1 MSKTEKQNNNSESY
15 ICLRNSANIYLAP
28 DDRTKVLDNVL
39 ILGNINGMFGDL
51 LHKRANEEMSINLI
65 DNFYYL
71 RRLVEN
77 KTKIYFVCSR
87 ENDNDKYVDVIIE
100 KLNMFNK
107 DTSNIIKYI
116 VDYDIDCSIK
126 SDKLKRDIIK
136 SAYKTELEKI
146 QNENKNMKFD
156 YIIQNPPYNKTQ
168 HIDFF
173 KKGMEMLSDNGKMVI
188 IEPAT
193 WLINIRKDG
202 NVKSIYK
209 DFKKSIQNKISKVIV
224 DNFNHELNTRI
235 NNSFSITYID
245 NSKNDDKF
253 ESIIFGNKKILNDI
267 MFINY
272 IEDYNNIWNIINKC
286 LEKCDNIGKH
296 VFDLEKK
303 VDIRNNKKN
312 SFIRICNIVA
322 HYLSLV
328 DEGHK
333 ESDNSYDNKNNLI
346 TYTNLLSN
354 GEVSSNPLKKL
365 NSVKKETDK
374 YANCIV
380 GTYQELT
387 NWKHFC
393 ENNTLPLFINI
404 CMTIDQNNNSLKYVP
419 WLVDK
424 QYTDEEI
431 YKMFNFTQQEIN
443 LIEKTIRKFEHYS
456 PFFKRAMCGPKSVPA
471 QEVQEFCDKLDKEY
485 PTD

>member
-1 MSKTEKQNNNSESY
+1 MKYNINVNKNKIKMKEDKNKEKKEKNFIKFDYKSSALNLSDGKVHDSILVVGNFYGFFGETDENGYMNLLSSFSKETLDTIDWMFIQNKDAKHVFMGVKSY
-15 ICLRNSANIYLAP
+15 IGDYLHNLRKTVKNLFGINIKDENWIEYLVE
-28 DDRTKVLDNVL
+28 DDSKMINILNKV
-39 ILGNINGMFGDL
+39 
-51 LHKRANEEMSINLI
+51 KEEMP
-65 DNFYYL
+65 
-71 RRLVEN
+71 
-77 KTKIYFVCSR
+77 
-87 ENDNDKYVDVIIE
+87 
-100 KLNMFNK
+100 
-107 DTSNIIKYI
+107 
-116 VDYDIDCSIK
+116 
-126 SDKLKRDIIK
+126 
-136 SAYKTELEKI
+136 
-146 QNENKNMKFD
+146 KFD
-156 YIIQNPPYNKTQ
+156 YIIQNPPYNKNL
-168 HIDFF
+168 HIQFF
-173 KKGMEMLSDNGKMVI
+173 NKGLDILSDNGKMVI

-443 LIEKTIRKFEHYS
+443 LIEKTVKK
-456 PFFKRAMCGPKSVPA
+456 FKRNTPWTQRMIYGPSKVSD